1 VANAPREIEDPT
13 TGQRWVFL
21 RTGAD
26 TNGELLEAE
35 LHVSP
40 GGYVPSHLHPS
51 QEETFT
57 GVSGTFVLEIAGETK
72 TIRPGETLVIP
83 PRTPHG
89 FASAPEAAQLLVTV
103 RPALRLDDYFR
114 VFLGLSRD
122 RTIRAPER
130 GLPRPLLQVAVV
142 MNEFAPEVAAGGI
155 PLPLQRIFFRALGA
169 VGRWRGYR
177 ASFEEYGVPR

>member
-1 VANAPREIEDPT
+1 VAEAPREIEDPT

-26 TNGELLEAE
+26 TGGQLLEAE

-40 GGYVPSHLHPS
+40 GGYVPSHFHPT

-57 GVSGTFVLEIAGETK
+57 GVSGTFVVEIAGEQR
-72 TIRPGETLVIP
+72 TIRPGETVVIP

-89 FASAPEAAQLLVTV
+89 FKSAAEPAQLLVTV

-114 VFLGLSRD
+114 VFLGLSRA
-122 RTIRAPER
+122 RTIRVPER
-130 GLPRPLLQVAVV
+130 GIPRPLLQIAIV
-142 MNEFAPEVAAGGI
+142 MDRFAPEVAAGGI
-155 PLPLQRIFFRALGA
+155 PLPLQRIFFRALA
-169 VGRWRGYR
+169 ALGRRRGYR
-177 ASFEEYGVPR
+177 ASFEEYGVG

>member
-1 VANAPREIEDPT
+1 VADAPREIEDPI

-21 RTGAD
+21 RTGDD
-26 TNGELLEAE
+26 TGGELLEAE

-40 GGYVPSHLHPS
+40 GGYVPSHFHPK

-57 GVSGTFVLEIAGETK
+57 GVAGEFVVEIDGK
-72 TIRPGETLVIP
+72 ARTIRPGDIVVIP

-89 FASAPEAAQLLVTV
+89 FAAAREASQLLVTV

-122 RTIRAPER
+122 RTIEAPAR
-130 GLPRPLLQVAVV
+130 GLPRPLLQVAIV
-142 MNEFAPEVAAGGI
+142 MDRFAPEVAAGGI
-155 PLPLQRIFFRALGA
+155 PLRLQRVFFRLLAAL
-169 VGRWRGYR
+169 GRWRGYR
-177 ASFEEYGVPR
+177 SSFEEYGVR

>member
-1 VANAPREIEDPT
+1 VADAPREIEDPT

-40 GGYVPSHLHPS
+40 GGYVPSHFHPT

-57 GVSGTFVLEIAGETK
+57 GVSGTFDLEIAGEQR
-72 TIRPGETLVIP
+72 TIRPGETVVIP

-89 FASAPEAAQLLVTV
+89 FASAAEAAQLLVTV

-114 VFLGLSRD
+114 VFLGLSR
-122 RTIRAPER
+122 TGAIRVPER
-130 GLPRPLLQVAVV
+130 GLPRPLLQVALV
-142 MNEFAPEVAAGGI
+142 MDEFVPEVAAGGV
-155 PLPLQRIFFRALGA
+155 PLPIQRTLFRALA
-169 VGRWRGYR
+169 ALGRRRGYR
-177 ASFEEYGVPR
+177 ASFEEYGVP